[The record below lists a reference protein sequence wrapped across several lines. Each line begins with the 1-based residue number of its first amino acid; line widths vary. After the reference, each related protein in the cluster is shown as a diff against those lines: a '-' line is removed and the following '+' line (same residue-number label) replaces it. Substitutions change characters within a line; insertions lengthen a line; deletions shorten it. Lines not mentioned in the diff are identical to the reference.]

1 MRPPLLSDL
10 TSSVKG
16 ILKHRNM
23 PTSEEDPRVATNFKD
38 TLQALCIE
46 ETSWMLNALE
56 QQKHALYVAQYNWQ
70 RSMHEAAVQ
79 RWYEE
84 YECGQGQ
91 ACKKSAK
98 VAFGGRSVK
107 LFVTEKSIHHMEY
120 VQHDPHHEKIT
131 EEECEPADVPQ
142 YDDQDPDEGGDET
155 QEQKHEDGAPWSV
168 TSIEWELDFELQQSG
183 QCGRHDAGYAHAES
197 DSDYSS
203 PSESVFDTDSSDSD
217 SDTEA
222 SCTCT
227 DGAWTSPLGT
237 VDSCLDGC
245 NVMMKVEGSR
255 DRHDEREIP
264 GFKAFDR
271 PGSKI
276 KDWSWVGEDD
286 EEEESAKSPIQVFDG
301 LGSNLKGWSWAD
313 EDDEDES
320 ADRQI
325 RIFDGLGSNIKGWSW
340 ADEEYEEAESVKRQV
355 QVFDGLGS
363 NIKGWSW
370 ADEDD
375 EDESADRQIRIF
387 DGLGSNIKGWSWADE
402 EYEEVE
408 SAKRQ
413 VQVFDGLGSNIKGW
427 SWADEEDEE
436 EEEPAKMQLR
446 IFDGLSSH
454 LKGRSWADDD
464 DDDQVEEQSI
474 SDIFDGCHSNL
485 KGGRWP
491 GENDNTAEAAPE
503 LATPPFDNFDL
514 HIKELGRRMTKRQKK
529 KQKRKQEK
537 KKRKE
542 RCK

>member
-276 KDWSWVGEDD
+276 KDWSW
-286 EEEESAKSPIQVFDG
+286 
-301 LGSNLKGWSWAD
+301 
-313 EDDEDES
+313 
-320 ADRQI
+320 
-325 RIFDGLGSNIKGWSW
+325 
-340 ADEEYEEAESVKRQV
+340 RQV

-370 ADEDD
+370 ADE
-375 EDESADRQIRIF
+375 EDE
-387 DGLGSNIKGWSWADE
+387 E
-402 EYEEVE
+402 EEEP
-408 SAKRQ
+408 AKRQ
-413 VQVFDGLGSNIKGW
+413 VQVFDGLGSNFKGW